1 MTRKIRMGM
10 LIGSVV
16 CWFVM
21 VVCLASGQ
29 FTTADVLSPIST
41 GLSFLLIISCMPR
54 DTRMKWTALFISLG
68 ILVWTVADVLFLLG
82 MDLHIYTEAFLPV
95 SEELYRTI
103 NYLYA
108 IGLTMFVVA
117 QFRGKDIQRL
127 LADTFVLAVA
137 AYVMCHT
144 AFEIM
149 MGTTL
154 DFSKLSIYNILY
166 LFSTL
171 YLVVLVLL
179 ITFIRGFRE
188 NSFYGYGLLGSFLL
202 YSIVEI
208 RYTYLSIAGLEANHP
223 MQDMIYVA
231 CIVLIGAA
239 FYYSSIVDIPVNVL
253 YYQNRRR
260 GGKAGVFFSLGIL
273 VGCFVLVLTD
283 KMSSSMFLLLVVAG
297 LAYLLLIRVNEVNE
311 LTRQLLEERE
321 KENRE
326 LEEKVHL
333 QRAELSKVS
342 EQLENATYMDPLMG
356 IYNRR
361 FWNIYSMMQIQDHPE
376 DILTVYSLDLNFFKT
391 INDTYGHSAGDRVLM
406 DIGQKLHSVRDDRT
420 EVFRMGGDQ
429 FLVARVGR
437 LNEKEPRH
445 FAEYLCDLMDR
456 AVGVGEIQLRTTTS
470 IGVASY
476 PDNTTDLEQLINYA
490 ESARLSVKHSSNKS
504 AYAFYNED
512 LMPKIQRK
520 HALEQMLQNI
530 DFDKDLEMYYQPQMD
545 AKSCSLIGMEA
556 LVRWHHPTEGFI
568 PPGEFI
574 PVAEE
579 MGIMTA
585 MGEWITRKSSD
596 QIVKWNQEYN
606 KNLVVGINVSPVQMR
621 DERFVDRF
629 LKILED
635 SGAKP
640 EWVDVEITEGIAMN
654 GNATNAKIIE
664 RMKNAKL
671 TFSVDDFGT
680 GYAAFANMINFKFD
694 RIKIAKELV
703 DELDVKPNSRIVV
716 AAITGMAKGMNLRTI
731 AEGVET
737 KAQLDILQ
745 ELGCEQIQGYYFGKP
760 LPAREFEKTWLDEDR

>member
-1 MTRKIRMGM
+1 M
-10 LIGSVV
+10 LI
-16 CWFVM
+16 WA
-21 VVCLASGQ
+21 L
-29 FTTADVLSPIST
+29 ADVFYLFGVDLQINSE
-41 GLSFLLIISCMPR
+41 SFV
-54 DTRMKWTALFISLG
+54 SL
-68 ILVWTVADVLFLLG
+68 AD
-82 MDLHIYTEAFLPV
+82 
-95 SEELYRTI
+95 ELYRCI

-108 IGLTMFVVA
+108 IGLTLFVVG
-117 QFRGKDIQRL
+117 QFRGRDKQRL
-127 LADTFVLAVA
+127 ISDAFVLTVA

-144 AFEIM
+144 VFEIM

-154 DFSKLSIYNILY
+154 DLGTMSVFDILY
-166 LFSTL
+166 LFSTM
-171 YLVVLVLL
+171 YLVVIILL
-179 ITFIRGFRE
+179 IVMTRGFHR
-188 NSFYGYGLLGSFLL
+188 NNFLGYGLISSFLI
-202 YSIVEI
+202 YSMVEI
-208 RYTYLSIAGLEANHP
+208 RYTYLYIAGRCADHP
-223 MQDMIYVA
+223 LQDTLYVA

-239 FYYSSIVDIPVNVL
+239 FYYTSIQPVALEIVD
-253 YYQNRRR
+253 YENRGK
-260 GGKAGVFFSLGIL
+260 GGKAGIFFSLGVL
-273 VGCFVLVLTD
+273 VGCLSLVFLG
-283 KMSSSMFLLLVVAG
+283 KMRLSMFLLLLVAG
-297 LAYLLLIRVNEVNE
+297 LAYVLLIRVQEVNE
-311 LTRQLLEERE
+311 LTQELLEQRE
-321 KENRE
+321 KEKQK
-326 LEEKVHL
+326 LEEKVNS

-356 IYNRR
+356 IYNRK
-361 FWNIYSMMQIQDHPE
+361 FWNIYSMMQVQDHPDE
-376 DILTVYSLDLNFFKT
+376 ILTIYSLDLNFFKT

-406 DIGQKLHSVRDDRT
+406 ETGQKLHSVRDERT

-437 LNEKEPRH
+437 QNEKEPKL

-456 AVGVGEIQLRTTTS
+456 AVGVGDIQIRTTMS
-470 IGVASY
+470 IGIASY
-476 PDNTTDLEQLINYA
+476 PDNTTDLEQLMNYA

-512 LMPKIQRK
+512 LRPRIQRK
-520 HALEQMLQNI
+520 HVLEQMLQNI
-530 DFDKDLEMYYQPQMD
+530 DFDRDLEMYYQPQMN
-545 AKSCSLIGMEA
+545 ANTCQLIGMEA

-585 MGEWITRKSSD
+585 MGEWITRKSSA
-596 QIVKWNQEYN
+596 QIVAWNQQYN

-629 LKILED
+629 LQIMED
-635 SGAKP
+635 SGAKA
-640 EWVDVEITEGIAMN
+640 EWIDVEITEGIAMT
-654 GNATNAKIIE
+654 GNSMNAKIIE
-664 RMKNAKL
+664 RMKSAKL

-703 DELDVKPNSRIVV
+703 DELDVKPNGKIVV

-760 LPAREFEKTWLDEDR
+760 LPASEFEATWLKEEK